1 MLRLVF
7 REVTLAAIVEDGQGW
22 GWGNREAGRPCHK
35 GEKWRVL
42 LPAIPEAR
50 PPRRIWESRMGQ
62 EAAATYGSPFWV
74 TTREKVI
81 LQMEAGIVDI
91 GHTDLCQT
99 LGWVICLIKKWR

>member
-1 MLRLVF
+1 
-7 REVTLAAIVEDGQGW
+7 
-22 GWGNREAGRPCHK
+22 
-35 GEKWRVL
+35 
-42 LPAIPEAR
+42 
-50 PPRRIWESRMGQ
+50 MGQ

-74 TTREKVI
+74 MTRAKVI